1 MKEYKT
7 PYLNTKLVMKI
18 MRIIYEEYNTVEL
31 YCNSE
36 LEMRIPKHQWKS
48 LQVMTNS
55 YKNNVFASI
64 LLKHLSKKVEQ

>member
-31 YCNSE
+31 SCNSE
-36 LEMRIPKHQWKS
+36 LEMRIPKHQ
-48 LQVMTNS
+48 
-55 YKNNVFASI
+55 
-64 LLKHLSKKVEQ
+64 

>member
-36 LEMRIPKHQWKS
+36 LEMRIPKHQ
-48 LQVMTNS
+48 
-55 YKNNVFASI
+55 
-64 LLKHLSKKVEQ
+64 